1 MRVEAVQ
8 TEPVQSELVQSDLV
22 RQPVRVW
29 DLATRVFHWALVIL
43 MIVSF
48 VTAKVNG
55 SWMQWHFYSG
65 FAILSLVSFRLI
77 WGFVGGHYSRFTNFL
92 FSPRAIIA
100 YLKSSDSAPRTLGH
114 NPLGS
119 LSVYAL
125 LFSVAMQ
132 ATTGLFVNDDI
143 SNEGPLSKFVS
154 NATVALLTTVHRLN
168 EKVLIALVLLHVAA
182 ITFYLIRK
190 KENLIRPMINGDK
203 LGLSSDPVST
213 DNTAKKI
220 LAALVLAACASIVA
234 WVVRR

>member
-1 MRVEAVQ
+1 MQTKPIQ
-8 TEPVQSELVQSDLV
+8 TELEQ
-22 RQPVRVW
+22 QPVRVW

-48 VTAKVNG
+48 VTVKVNG

-92 FSPRAIIA
+92 FSPSAIVA
-100 YLKSSDSAPRTLGH
+100 YLKSSDLTPRTLGH

-125 LFSVAMQ
+125 LLSVATQ
-132 ATTGLFVNDDI
+132 ATTGLFANDDI

-154 NATVALLTTVHRLN
+154 NATVSLLTTVHRLN
-168 EKVLIALVLLHVAA
+168 EKLLIALVLLHVAA
-182 ITFYLIRK
+182 IIYYLIRK
-190 KENLIRPMINGDK
+190 KENLIRPMISGDK
-203 LGLSSDPVST
+203 IGLRSDPAST
-213 DNTAKKI
+213 DSTAKKI
-220 LAALVLAACASIVA
+220 LAAVVFAACASIVA